1 MSDKL
6 QRPQSAYHGADP
18 ALANRWPN
26 PVQTGRASAKD
37 FLQPARIEDEGFS
50 RQIRTES
57 SPFGEDF
64 GELARHRRLRRSP
77 TSLKSRKN
85 PAEPAKP
92 RVRIHPAP
100 PANAQLRSSS
110 RGRGAIARMR

>member
-1 MSDKL
+1 MNALRGAPAAGRRCALRCEVSMSDKL

-37 FLQPARIEDEGFS
+37 FLQPARIEDEGIS

-57 SPFGEDF
+57 SPFGDLCIT
-64 GELARHRRLRRSP
+64 GGGMIKRRELDVV
-77 TSLKSRKN
+77 
-85 PAEPAKP
+85 E
-92 RVRIHPAP
+92 
-100 PANAQLRSSS
+100 
-110 RGRGAIARMR
+110 